1 MLNKVVKLNSSIEAK
16 DVALIVQTSVLFKSS
31 ISIKVSNKTANAKSI
46 MGLIA
51 LGDFSKKEISIIAD
65 GEDEEKAIEELTQLL
80 S

>member
-1 MLNKVVKLNSSIEAK
+1 MLNKVVKVNSSIEAK

-31 ISIKVSNKTANAKSI
+31 ISIKVENKTANAKSI

-51 LGDFSKKEISIIAD
+51 LGDFSKEEISIIAD